1 VPPDLRE
8 AMKLVPGD
16 VLAMNVEHGL
26 LWAVKLTPSM
36 VATRAQ
42 VAKIFD
48 SLFPDKADAD
58 ASE

>member
-1 VPPDLRE
+1 
-8 AMKLVPGD
+8 
-16 VLAMNVEHGL
+16 MNVEHGL